1 MKRISLLFTAVLL
14 YGCLSVISQNSANNL
29 KIDEILIPTAQ
40 CNMCVANIENTLN
53 GIWYYKIQ
61 S

>member
-1 MKRISLLFTAVLL
+1 MKLL
-14 YGCLSVISQNSANNL
+14 YTALILLVLIGCSTIINQGKSNNL
-29 KIDEILIPTAQ
+29 QIDEINIPTAQ